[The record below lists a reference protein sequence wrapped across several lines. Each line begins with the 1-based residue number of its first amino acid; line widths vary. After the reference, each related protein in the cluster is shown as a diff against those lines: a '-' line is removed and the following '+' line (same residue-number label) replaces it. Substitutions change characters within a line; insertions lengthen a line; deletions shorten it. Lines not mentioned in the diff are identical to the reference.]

1 LPGDAGRRRP
11 HSSLTMIVFVAVAWH
26 SVLRP
31 VVRDGGGPAGGLP
44 PATITGFA
52 QGGNSMTDPNMP
64 LPAVPQQPGQHVQPA
79 QYAPPGQPAQYT
91 QPGQYAQPVQTA
103 PYGGAG
109 QPVRRTGMKRSAWGV
124 WWLSYLTLG
133 IYYLVWYYKVNEE
146 LSQFAPH
153 AVRVNSGLAVLSQ
166 FVPIVSW
173 VSLAHTANRLN
184 AAAASIGSPVHVSGG
199 MTVLSSFWFGSQT
212 RYLQRRLNTLWDT
225 ASTLHANTHAG

>member
-1 LPGDAGRRRP
+1 MKKAFGLG
-11 HSSLTMIVFVAVAWH
+11 
-26 SVLRP
+26 VLLL
-31 VVRDGGGPAGGLP
+31 GAATASGWAGPAEDKLVD
-44 PATITGFA
+44 AVRANQHAAIKSLLA
-52 QGGNSMTDPNMP
+52 AHADPNMP

-146 LSQFAPH
+146 LSQFAPQEW
-153 AVRVNSGLAVLSQ
+153 G
-166 FVPIVSW
+166 
-173 VSLAHTANRLN
+173 
-184 AAAASIGSPVHVSGG
+184 
-199 MTVLSSFWFGSQT
+199 
-212 RYLQRRLNTLWDT
+212 
-225 ASTLHANTHAG
+225 